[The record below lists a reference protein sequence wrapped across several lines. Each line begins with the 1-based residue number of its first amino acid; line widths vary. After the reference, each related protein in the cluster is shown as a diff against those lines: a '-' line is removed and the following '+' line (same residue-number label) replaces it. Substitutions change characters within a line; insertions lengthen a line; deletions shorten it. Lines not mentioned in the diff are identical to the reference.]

1 MKLLKFLLLI
11 ICLSISSILL
21 AQRKPIMKLEFAAG
35 FSPEFIEIGRSIQ
48 FFPAIQVP
56 ITQHLD
62 LGISYNSIKHNISV
76 LENYKF
82 ENVADTGQYFDIR
95 RNFASFYITWN
106 FSNLTRSI
114 NPVLGYIVSTT
125 KGSADFPVNSSHSVD
140 SRKNLQNTLQKS
152 YIAHGAQAGVD
163 IRVSR
168 IISIL
173 IRARVYDIESL
184 VGSRDNFG
192 PDNYYPLDYFYPML
206 GTTININGSKKR
218 GIK

>member
-1 MKLLKFLLLI
+1 MMKLLKILLLI

-21 AQRKPIMKLEFAAG
+21 AQRKPIVKLEFAAG
-35 FSPEFIEIGRSIQ
+35 FSPELINIASGIH

-62 LGISYNSIKHNISV
+62 LGISYNFIKHNTSE
-76 LENYKF
+76 LAHLQNY
-82 ENVADTGQYFDIR
+82 VADTGQHFDVT
-95 RNFASFYITWN
+95 RNFASLYLTWN

-125 KGSADFPVNSSHSVD
+125 KGSVDFPVNSSHSVD
-140 SRKNLQNTLQKS
+140 TRKNLQNTFQKS

-168 IISIL
+168 IISIV

-192 PDNYYPLDYFYPML
+192 PDNYYPLNYFYPML

>member
-62 LGISYNSIKHNISV
+62 LGISYNSIKHNTNE
-76 LENYKF
+76 LADYRYY
-82 ENVADTGQYFDIR
+82 ADTTGKYFDVT
-95 RNFASFYITWN
+95 RNFASLYITWN

-125 KGSADFPVNSSHSVD
+125 KGSVEFPANSSHSVD
-140 SRKNLQNTLQKS
+140 TRRNLQNIFQKS
-152 YIAHGAQAGVD
+152 YIAHGVQAGVD

-184 VGSRDNFG
+184 LGPTDYSG
-192 PDNYYPLDYFYPML
+192 PDTYYPIAYFYPML